1 MGLPP
6 EGVFI
11 EDSRWVCP
19 GHGLGVGQTGMA
31 LDTIVPAWQLYGVSD
46 NDEDFQRKATEGGQR
61 PWPGVAVRA
70 EDEVLRVVGKEALEK
85 LEPC

>member
-11 EDSRWVCP
+11 ENSRWVCP
-19 GHGLGVGQTGMA
+19 CHGFGVGQTGMA
-31 LDTIVPAWQLYGVSD
+31 LDIIVLAWQPYGVSD

-61 PWPGVAVRA
+61 PWPGVAVGA
-70 EDEVLRVVGKEALEK
+70 EDEVLRVVGREAFEGL
-85 LEPC
+85 